1 MVENL
6 ILFYSSNLIL
16 CFCLI
21 FSCLFG
27 CSYSSGEVGLGG
39 GDYNT
44 FTVSSFKYPETR
56 LRPFDLRYIRVD
68 LPPWFSSMSVMLDSS
83 VDIDTKNVARI
94 PKSALPLIC
103 FRNGSPP
110 LPDVSSNSLKGLVL
124 GSFSNGSSEEFK
136 DIQNEEKCYPMQ
148 KNILVKLTN
157 EQISSGV
164 WYLGL
169 FNGLGAVRTQSKMI
183 MRGASYSFSANIS
196 VEGCTA
202 STMWGQYCNQ
212 TVNSLSCAQS
222 DSYNLTE
229 KFSDSKLNNKTT
241 ENMVSCRSAV
251 VTPCPGNDEMKVYS
265 LEVAGIAEQLTIM
278 AVNVTF
284 NMTPSNN
291 TVNVNGTNIMC
302 FARHG
307 ALPSATL
314 HDYSGDIY
322 KGPLIV
328 PFPKVG
334 RWYITIAHV
343 NLSNELGKIQ
353 NTGIRICYSVEL
365 EILECPMGKAGP
377 NCTLERYILQT
388 VVRRGS
394 FLFESNYIPVSGVPA
409 DSADFPLEPL
419 LSNSS
424 HSGEPDNSWTYFVMD
439 IPRGA
444 AGGNI
449 HIQLASDTQIKYE
462 IYAKSGGLPSLESWD
477 YYYTNK
483 TKSSSGS
490 MFFQLYNSTEE
501 KVDFYILYARE
512 GIWGFGIRHV
522 NTSNTET
529 TMSISLERC
538 PKRCSNH
545 GQCRYAFD
553 ASGLTSYSYCFCD
566 RNHGGFDCSVE
577 LVTHQGHI
585 WQSIALIA
593 SNAAAIFPAYWALR
607 QKAFA
612 EWVLF
617 TSSGISSGLYH
628 ACDVGTW
635 CALSYNVLQFMDFW
649 LSFMAVVST
658 FVYLTTINE
667 AFKRTIHTVVAILTA
682 LMAITKAT
690 RSSNIILVILIGS
703 VGLLIGWLVELATK
717 YRSFSFSVGFCTN
730 MLDRRQTLIQW
741 LHKLFKT
748 ILRRFRWG
756 FVLAGFTALAM
767 AGISWKLESSQT
779 YWIWHSV
786 WHVTIYMSS
795 FFFLCSKVVKTDS
808 EDQSPTQVNYE
819 LTRQDSIPRGE

>member
-1 MVENL
+1 MLENL
-6 ILFYSSNLIL
+6 ILFYSSNPILRCCLIL
-16 CFCLI
+16 
-21 FSCLFG
+21 SCLFTS
-27 CSYSSGEVGLGG
+27 CCYSLGEEVEVSGGES

-44 FTVSSFKYPETR
+44 FSVSSFKYPETR
-56 LRPFDLRYIRVD
+56 LGPFDLRYIRVD
-68 LPPWFSSMSVMLDSS
+68 LPPWFSSMSVMLESS
-83 VDIDTKNVARI
+83 VDIDAKNVAKI
-94 PKSALPLIC
+94 PRSALPVLC
-103 FRNGSPP
+103 FRSGSPP
-110 LPDVSSNSLKGLVL
+110 LPDVSSSSLKGLVL
-124 GSFSNGSSEEFK
+124 GSLSNLSSEEFK
-136 DIQNEEKCYPMQ
+136 DIQNVEKCYPMQ
-148 KNILVKLTN
+148 KNITVKLTN

-169 FNGLGAVRTQSKMI
+169 FNGLGAIRTQSKMI
-183 MRGASYSFSANIS
+183 LRGASYSFNANIR
-196 VEGCTA
+196 VEGCTV

-212 TVNSLSCAQS
+212 TVDTLLCAQS

-229 KFSDSKLNNKTT
+229 KFSNSGMNNKTT
-241 ENMVSCRSAV
+241 ENMVSCRNSFDA
-251 VTPCPGNDEMKVYS
+251 PCLGNDGIKVYS

-278 AVNVTF
+278 AVNVSF

-314 HDYSGDIY
+314 HDYSVDIY

-328 PFPKVG
+328 RFPMVG
-334 RWYITIAHV
+334 RWYITIAPV
-343 NLSNELGKIQ
+343 NLL
-353 NTGIRICYSVEL
+353 NTGIRVCYSVEW

-377 NCTLERYILQT
+377 NCTWERYSLQT
-388 VVRRGS
+388 VIRRGTV
-394 FLFESNYIPVSGVPA
+394 LFESNYIPDSGEVPS

-424 HSGEPDNSWTYFVMD
+424 LGGEPDNTWTYFVMD
-439 IPRGA
+439 IPYGA

-449 HIQLASDTQIKYE
+449 HIQLTSDTRIKYE
-462 IYAKSGGLPSLESWD
+462 IYAKFGGLPSLESWD
-477 YYYTNK
+477 YYYINK

-490 MFFQLYNSTEE
+490 MFFQLYNLTEE

-512 GIWGFGIRHV
+512 GNWGFGIKHV
-522 NTSNTET
+522 NTSSTET
-529 TMSISLERC
+529 GMSISLERC

-585 WQSIALIA
+585 WQSITLIA

-635 CALSYNVLQFMDFW
+635 CVLSYNVLQFMDFW
-649 LSFMAVVST
+649 LSFMAIVST

-690 RSSNIILVILIGS
+690 RSSNIILVILIGT
-703 VGLLIGWLVELATK
+703 VGLVIGWLVELATK
-717 YRSFSFSVGFCTN
+717 YRSFSFSFGFCTN
-730 MLDRRQTLIQW
+730 ILDRRQTLIQW

-756 FVLAGFTALAM
+756 FMLAGFTALAM
-767 AGISWKLESSQT
+767 AGMSWKLESSET

-786 WHVTIYMSS
+786 WHVTIYTSS
-795 FFFLCSKVVKTDS
+795 FFFLCSKVFKTDI
-808 EDQSPTQVNYE
+808 EDQQPTQVIYE